1 MKKNL
6 LAVIVPA
13 ALAVVGGTGYWLG
26 TTKSPNQ
33 QPAAQ
38 AAKPPA
44 ASQGIT
50 VEASKVVETQLP
62 LGIAA
67 VGSLRSEESVILRPE
82 IAGRVSEILF
92 TEGQRVTKGQPL
104 IRLDSS
110 VQRAELEQVKANLV
124 LSKSKF
130 DRAVDLQN
138 KGFISS
144 QARDEADN
152 NYRVSQ
158 AAVEL
163 ATARLSK
170 LDLKAPFSGVMG
182 LRHISVGD
190 YVKDGQ
196 DIANLEQIDSLKAD
210 FRLPEIFLK
219 QVAAG
224 QNLQITLDAIPNRFF
239 NGKVLAINPLLDAN
253 GRSIVVRAQVANP
266 KNELRPGM
274 FARVRLLASENRPSL
289 VIPEE
294 SLFPVGDDKFVYKV
308 VDGRA
313 QRQKVDI
320 GQRLEGKVEIL
331 SGLAKEDL
339 VVTAGQLKLRDGA
352 QVSVAA
358 APEPQRKSA
367 AGASPVTPATR
378 PAIKTGGS

>member
-13 ALAVVGGTGYWLG
+13 ALAVVGGAGYWLG